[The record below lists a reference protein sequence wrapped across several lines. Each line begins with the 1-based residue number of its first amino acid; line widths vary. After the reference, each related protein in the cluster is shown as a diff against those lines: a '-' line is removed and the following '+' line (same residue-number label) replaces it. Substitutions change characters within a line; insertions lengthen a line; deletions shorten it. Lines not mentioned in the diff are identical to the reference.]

1 MILPRFAAC
10 LLALAPMLAPAASA
24 HAATSSELAE
34 TRAALAALQAD
45 DLRLQSVG
53 WRLASGN
60 APFCRDAPL
69 AIGLLMQDMA
79 GYGQPDAIRS
89 AAGITGDV
97 AVQASA
103 AGSPAALAGLQ
114 ANTEILAIGDFQV
127 TNLPRAGARNWQRL
141 LTLNE
146 HLDRALSLGPA
157 TLTLR
162 ENGLAVTR
170 KITGVPACR
179 SRFELLDDGGR
190 AAADG
195 HRVVIGREFVGI
207 EYAEEEFAA
216 AVAHELAH
224 NVLYHRLWL
233 EENGRKRRNIR
244 LTEREA
250 DRLTPWLLAN
260 AGYDPAAAADF
271 MRRWGPRHDGGLFR
285 ARSHDGWDERVEYIE
300 AELPAIRAAMAASGQ
315 ADWSTLFR
323 REIPAP
329 R

>member
-1 MILPRFAAC
+1 MRGPIAAC
-10 LLALAPMLAPAASA
+10 LLTFAPLLAAAAPAQ
-24 HAATSSELAE
+24 AATSGELAT

-53 WRLASGN
+53 WRLATGN
-60 APFCRDAPL
+60 ARFCRDAPP

-79 GYGQPDAIRS
+79 GYGRPDAIRS
-89 AAGITGDV
+89 AAGIEGDI

-103 AGSPAALAGLQ
+103 AGSPADLAGLT
-114 ANTEILAIGDFQV
+114 ANTEIIAIGDIPV
-127 TNLPRAGARNWQRL
+127 TDLPPAKSGNWQRL
-141 LTLNE
+141 LTLNGW
-146 HLDRALSLGPA
+146 LGNALNEGPA
-157 TLTLR
+157 RLTLL
-162 ENGLAVTR
+162 ENGTAVTR
-170 KITGVPACR
+170 EIAGIPACR

-195 HRVVIGREFVGI
+195 DRVVIGRKFAGI
-207 EYAEEEFAA
+207 EYAEQEFAA

-224 NVLYHRLWL
+224 NVLYHRVWL

-250 DRLTPWLLAN
+250 DRLMPWLLAN
-260 AGYDPAAAADF
+260 AGYDPAAAAGF

-285 ARSHDGWDERVEYIE
+285 ARSHDGWDERVEFIE
-300 AELPAIRAAMAASGQ
+300 AELPAIRAAMARDGQ

-323 REIPAP
+323 RGIPGP